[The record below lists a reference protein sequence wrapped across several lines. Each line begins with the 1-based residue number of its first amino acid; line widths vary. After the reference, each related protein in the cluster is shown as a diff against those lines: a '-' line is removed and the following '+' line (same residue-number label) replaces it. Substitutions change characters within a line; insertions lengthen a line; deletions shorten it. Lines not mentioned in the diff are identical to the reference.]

1 MDALKVQIFK
11 DTPGIV
17 DVLIMK
23 KLIPVDRM
31 KLTAETCEI
40 CLGVLKKCTRR
51 KCLLR
56 FREIQF
62 KNNASMIAAR
72 HTMVRINITN

>member
-11 DTPGIV
+11 GTPGIV
-17 DVLIMK
+17 DVLIIK

-31 KLTAETCEI
+31 ELTAETCEI
-40 CLGVLKKCTRR
+40 CFGVLKKCTGG

-56 FREIQF
+56 FREIPF
-62 KNNASMIAAR
+62 KNNASMVTVR
-72 HTMVRINITN
+72 HTMVK